1 MSAASN
7 GTTSLGK
14 RTRETSA
21 SASTDLA
28 GQDGQSVTKVS
39 ADEAV
44 SSDDDDDVG
53 PMPVPAGDDAD
64 GDDADDGPMPAK
76 ASAGSSA
83 GASKKRKILQ
93 HEKVYLDNMPS
104 ADRYYR
110 E

>member
-14 RTRETSA
+14 RARETSA
-21 SASTDLA
+21 SAATDLA
-28 GQDGQSVTKVS
+28 GQDSQSVTKVS

-44 SSDDDDDVG
+44 SNDDDDDVG

-83 GASKKRKILQ
+83 GANKKRKILQ
-93 HEKVYLDNMPS
+93 HEKVYLDNLPS